1 MNIYLCAD
9 GNLEAGFSYGVALGA
24 PKIDQNLV
32 ENGQQF
38 YPAQRGIIKLKRP
51 DLSPEQQA
59 ESGNMVAGSGFCL
72 IAGRDR
78 LQAFPLVQSQADEN

>member
-1 MNIYLCAD
+1 V
-9 GNLEAGFSYGVALGA
+9 G
-24 PKIDQNLV
+24 
-32 ENGQQF
+32 
-38 YPAQRGIIKLKRP
+38 
-51 DLSPEQQA
+51 QQA